1 MAITLQQLIE
11 ARMTRRT
18 LLGGAS
24 ALLATAAMPRMGF
37 GADEPFAPLPREQV
51 QGLSLARGY
60 EAQVLASWG
69 DAIRADVRPFHPLS
83 QSPDLQEVQ
92 FGYNCDYIAYMPLPF
107 GSKSSTHGLL
117 CVNHEYTHAPL
128 MFPDYAGPKNKTRT
142 QAAIEL
148 SAHGH
153 SVLEIARTEK
163 GEWDVVRDS
172 PYNRRL
178 SARTTYFTLTGPA
191 AGSPRLRTAED
202 PTGTSVLGSLGNCA
216 GGKTPWGTV
225 LIAEENFN
233 HYFGG
238 TITGTP
244 EYRNHRRYGVG
255 MEDWYGWRHFYPR
268 FDLDQEQNEANRFG
282 WVVEYDPYE
291 PAVTPVKRTALG
303 RFKHE
308 SATVTTAYDGR
319 IVVYSGDDER
329 FEYLYRFVSRHAYDP
344 VHREKNNDLLD
355 DGVLYVAR
363 FDQDGLTWL
372 PLTFGT
378 WPLNEKEGF
387 ASQADVLIETRRAAE
402 LVGAT
407 PMDRPEDI
415 EVHPTNGT
423 VYVSLTNNTER
434 KEANAPNPRVHN
446 THGHIIAL
454 HPPDGNHVADRFSWE
469 ITLLAGKVLSCPD
482 NLAIDPKGRLWI
494 ATDGQPKTL
503 EAADSLYMM
512 QGEKPLRFLN
522 APMGA
527 EVTGPEFTPDG
538 TTLFVSIQHPGTD
551 DDVNYGSPLTRWPS
565 GPNSALPP
573 RPSVVAI
580 RRDDNGVIGG

>member
-1 MAITLQQLIE
+1 MAFTLEQLID
-11 ARMTRRT
+11 ARITRRA
-18 LLGGAS
+18 LLGGAG
-24 ALLATAAMPRMGF
+24 ALLASTALPRMVF
-37 GADEPFAPLPREQV
+37 AADEPLTPLPHEQV

-92 FGYNCDYIAYMPLPF
+92 FGYNCDYIAYMPLPY
-107 GSKSSTHGLL
+107 GSKSSDRGLL

-128 MFPDYAGPKNKTRT
+128 MFPDYAGPKNKTRA

-153 SVLEIARTEK
+153 SVLAVMRKES
-163 GEWDVVRDS
+163 GEWEVVRDS

-178 SARTTYFTLTGPA
+178 SARTTYFRLTGPA

-202 PTGTSVLGSLGNCA
+202 PTGTSVLGTLGNCA

-233 HYFGG
+233 NYFGG
-238 TITGTP
+238 KIAGTP

-255 MEDWYGWRHFYPR
+255 MEDWYGWRKFYPR

-319 IVVYSGDDER
+319 VVVYSGDDER
-329 FEYLYRFVSRHAYDP
+329 FEYLYRFVSSRAYDP
-344 VHREKNNDLLD
+344 VDRMKNDGLLD

-363 FDQDGLTWL
+363 FDEKGLTWL
-372 PLTFGT
+372 PLEFGT

-402 LVGAT
+402 LMGAT

-415 EVHPTNGT
+415 EVHPETGT
-423 VYVSLTNNTER
+423 VYVSLTNNLLR
-434 KEANAPNPRVHN
+434 LLPNAANPRIN
-446 THGHIIAL
+446 NIHGHIIAL
-454 HPPDGNHVADRFSWE
+454 KPPRGNHAADQYEWE
-469 ITLLAGKVLSCPD
+469 IALLGSEALSCPD
-482 NLAIDPKGRLWI
+482 NLAIDPKGRLWV

-503 EAADSLYMM
+503 DAADSLYLM
-512 QGEKPLRFLN
+512 QGDTPLRFLN
-522 APMGA
+522 APLGA

-538 TTLFVSIQHPGTD
+538 KTLFVSIQHPGTGD
-551 DDVNYGSPLTRWPS
+551 DANYINPRTRWPS
-565 GPNSALPP
+565 GLNSALPP

-580 RRDDNGVIGG
+580 RREDNGVIGG